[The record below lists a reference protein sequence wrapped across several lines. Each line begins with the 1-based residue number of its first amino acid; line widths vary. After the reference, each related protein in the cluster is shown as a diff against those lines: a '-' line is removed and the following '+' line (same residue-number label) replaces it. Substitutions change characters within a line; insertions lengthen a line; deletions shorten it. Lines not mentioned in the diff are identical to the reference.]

1 MADTDK
7 PDHLEDRFPAVAPIR
22 EAAALIEQARLL
34 VDAMPVSIVR
44 TRAQRWLGEIATR
57 HGELERNFVK
67 ADMFLANERAVRVAV
82 GLVLP
87 ERAGKGVRRG
97 RN

>member
-1 MADTDK
+1 VAETDK

-22 EAAALIEQARLL
+22 EAATLIDRAREL
-34 VDAMPVSIVR
+34 VDAMPPSIVR

-67 ADMFLANERAVRVAV
+67 ADMFLANERAVRAAV
-82 GLVLP
+82 RLVLP
-87 ERAGKGVRRG
+87 PEEGKGRRG